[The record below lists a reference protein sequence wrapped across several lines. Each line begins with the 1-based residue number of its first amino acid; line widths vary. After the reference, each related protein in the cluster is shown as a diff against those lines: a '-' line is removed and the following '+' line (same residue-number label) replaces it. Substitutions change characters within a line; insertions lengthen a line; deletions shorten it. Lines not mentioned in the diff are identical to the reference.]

1 MDMSCAVQTNYSPR
15 FKLED
20 KENIY
25 ALFDAFIKKTLVE
38 DRAIDFSAPAILKDD
53 GTIEFYE
60 SDYRFSDLIRG
71 ADHNKT
77 KASFEKIIAKP
88 ISKKCKRQATSEPPA
103 EKDESPTN
111 QILLLAAHL
120 YWLWSLGILSYKT
133 SCGEYGKAL
142 SFKEG
147 WADFIDGYDEEQGL
161 WCASTNRLTRKKEL
175 MLIYSI
181 FEQFISWP
189 KKPTFKNLF
198 ELKQTLVH
206 FIFKTK
212 LDSVAP
218 IRNGLLHFCNPD
230 RYINFYSYESKVQ
243 FVESNSNLLRDYKVS
258 DYAQMLTQDG
268 LYFSTRIGKVEDRAV
283 YKANRTEEKISH
295 IYDKLSQMG

>member
-1 MDMSCAVQTNYSPR
+1 MDMSCAVQTNDSPR
-15 FKLED
+15 FKQED
-20 KENIY
+20 KEYIY

-38 DRAIDFSAPAILKDD
+38 DRAIDFSAPAILNDD
-53 GTIEFYE
+53 GSIEFYE
-60 SDYRFSDLIRG
+60 SDYQFSDLFRG
-71 ADHNKT
+71 PVLNKT
-77 KASFEKIIAKP
+77 KACFEQLIAKRVTKE
-88 ISKKCKRQATSEPPA
+88 IKQLATSEPVV
-103 EKDESPTN
+103 EKL
-111 QILLLAAHL
+111 LLLAAHF
-120 YWLWSLGILSYKT
+120 YWLWSLGISFCKT
-133 SCGEYGKAL
+133 SCGEYSKAL

-147 WADFIDGYDEEQGL
+147 WADYIDDYDIEEGL
-161 WCASTNRLTRKKEL
+161 WNASTNSLTRKKEL

-198 ELKQTLVH
+198 ELKQSLVH

-230 RYINFYSYESKVQ
+230 RYIDFYHYESKVQ
-243 FVESNSNLLRDYKVS
+243 YVENNSNLLRDYKVS

-268 LYFSTRIGKVEDRAV
+268 LYFSTRIGKIEDRMV
-283 YKANRTEEKISH
+283 YKANRTEEKICY
-295 IYDKLSQMG
+295 IYDKLTQVC

>member
-1 MDMSCAVQTNYSPR
+1 MDMSCAVQTNDSPR
-15 FKLED
+15 FKLE
-20 KENIY
+20 ENEKIY

-38 DRAIDFSAPAILKDD
+38 DRAIDFSAPAILNED

-71 ADHNKT
+71 VGHNNT
-77 KASFEKIIAKP
+77 KACFEQLIAKRVT
-88 ISKKCKRQATSEPPA
+88 KEYKLLATSEPFV
-103 EKDESPTN
+103 EK
-111 QILLLAAHL
+111 LLLLSAHF
-120 YWLWSLGILSYKT
+120 YWLWSLGISFCET

-147 WADFIDGYDEEQGL
+147 WADYIDDYYVGQGL
-161 WCASTNRLTRKKEL
+161 WSTSTTRPARKKEL

-181 FEQFISWP
+181 FEQFITWP

-198 ELKQTLVH
+198 ELKQALVH
-206 FIFKTK
+206 FVFKTK
-212 LDSVAP
+212 LDSNAP

-230 RYINFYSYESKVQ
+230 RYIDFYRYESKVQ
-243 FVESNSNLLRDYKVS
+243 YVENNSNLLRDYKVS

-268 LYFSTRIGKVEDRAV
+268 LYFSTRIGKVEDRLV
-283 YKANRTEEKISH
+283 YKANRTEEKICY
-295 IYDKLSQMG
+295 IYDKLTQVG